1 MIYLLT
7 IGVIFLGVNLV
18 LSLLIFI
25 WSRKHNPIDKKD
37 KEFIIFVIDM
47 YIQYAKDLDIHSEE
61 QHDKMVE
68 HLETIKSK
76 YFYEENK
83 KSLLKDKKEKKNESK
98 RIN

>member
-1 MIYLLT
+1 MIYLLI
-7 IGVIFLGVNLV
+7 IGVVLLGVNLF
-18 LSLLIFI
+18 LSLLIFFWI
-25 WSRKHNPIDKKD
+25 KNYKSIDKKD

-68 HLETIKSK
+68 HLETIKTK

-83 KSLLKDKKEKKNESK
+83 KSLLKSKNKKNESK
-98 RIN
+98 

>member
-1 MIYLLT
+1 MIYILI
-7 IGVIFLGVNLV
+7 IGVILLGINIF

-25 WSRKHNPIDKKD
+25 WTRKYKQIDKKD

-47 YIQYAKDLDIHSEE
+47 YIQYAKELNIHSEE

-68 HLETIKSK
+68 HLELIKKK

-83 KSLLKDKKEKKNESK
+83 KSLLKNKKEIK
-98 RIN
+98 